1 MASFGES
8 LLDSSASVVPRG
20 IFNAR
25 GMPLLIPRRIVMARG
40 EFYRFVRE
48 EDAYGIDVYI
58 GIPPETNYA
67 RVSFGYTNV
76 RGSINMLYTT
86 LMPVT
91 HAGLI
96 RLIRCCEPMT
106 YDSQRYNVDMVSED
120 VFAPHPQDRIVIHPN
135 IERDFGVMLGAVEEI
150 FEQEAEDRAAA
161 ADFFARRREAGIVE
175 ASVSSSEEPEFLP
188 DVDHLTSEDEDARPV
203 NPPSDGSSM
212 SDSESEADS
221 CSSMSDWEHP
231 HSLSRPF

>member
-1 MASFGES
+1 M
-8 LLDSSASVVPRG
+8 
-20 IFNAR
+20 
-25 GMPLLIPRRIVMARG
+25 IPRRTVMAMG

-48 EDAYGIDVYI
+48 EDAYEIDVYI

-67 RVSFGYTNV
+67 RVSFGYEND
-76 RGSINMLYTT
+76 RGPINMLYTT

-106 YDSQRYNVDMVSED
+106 YDSHRYHVDMVSED

-135 IERDFGVMLGAVEEI
+135 IERDFGVLLGAVEEI

-161 ADFFARRREAGIVE
+161 ADFFARRREAGPEVASSTSSEDEPQAPPVVE

-221 CSSMSDWEHP
+221 CFSMSDWEHP

>member
-1 MASFGES
+1 
-8 LLDSSASVVPRG
+8 
-20 IFNAR
+20 
-25 GMPLLIPRRIVMARG
+25 
-40 EFYRFVRE
+40 
-48 EDAYGIDVYI
+48 
-58 GIPPETNYA
+58 
-67 RVSFGYTNV
+67 
-76 RGSINMLYTT
+76 
-86 LMPVT
+86 
-91 HAGLI
+91 
-96 RLIRCCEPMT
+96 
-106 YDSQRYNVDMVSED
+106 MVSED

>member
-1 MASFGES
+1 M
-8 LLDSSASVVPRG
+8 
-20 IFNAR
+20 
-25 GMPLLIPRRIVMARG
+25 IPRRIVMARG

-76 RGSINMLYTT
+76 RGPINMLYTT

>member
-25 GMPLLIPRRIVMARG
+25 GMPLMIPRRIVMARG